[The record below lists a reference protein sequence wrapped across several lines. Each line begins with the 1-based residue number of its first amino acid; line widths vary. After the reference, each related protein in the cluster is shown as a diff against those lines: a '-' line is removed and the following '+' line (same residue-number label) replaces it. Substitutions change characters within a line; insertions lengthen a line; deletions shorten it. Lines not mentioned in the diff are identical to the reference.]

1 MDVIHNAEEFRLRPD
16 HNGEP
21 ETDFKK
27 RSYMMIFQVQIDQFG
42 FCGWVSISLPKNDK
56 ASHMI
61 AKAQSSPEILISII
75 FLDL

>member
-1 MDVIHNAEEFRLRPD
+1 
-16 HNGEP
+16 
-21 ETDFKK
+21 
-27 RSYMMIFQVQIDQFG
+27 MIFQVQIDQFG

-75 FLDL
+75 FLDLWLIFKYRKLQIAYFVPKF